1 VSAIESLFYIG
12 QPAGQVIEGHYN
24 YALVIL
30 SFVIASL
37 ASYVALDMSA
47 QLRTTTTRLFRICWI
62 VGGAFVMG
70 AGIWSM
76 HFIGMLAY
84 SMEMPMTYDFYLT
97 VLSMLVAMV
106 TAGIAFL
113 FFTIKNPKA
122 IHYVMSGVIL
132 GIAIPTMHYTGM
144 TGMNNVKINYH
155 IGYFC
160 LSIVIAV
167 VAATVALWLSVKSD
181 QGSFSRRAQLKFV
194 SAIIMGF
201 AIAGMHYTGMYA
213 AVFTRESMQMDMDS
227 LDPTLLSIIISTI
240 VISMLSIALIVS
252 TAKYFLTRIENERNF
267 LKAVLNNMSDGLISC
282 DSEGKI
288 TLLNDTAKKMYGN
301 FESLMP
307 SEWVK
312 KCPFYHPETETML
325 KLEKHPLY
333 HALSGGFVRNMEV
346 EARNNMGEKY
356 TLLIDGQS
364 ICGKAGERAG
374 AVIVYHDITSKKEDE
389 RLLKYQTMHDV
400 LTGLPNRIFLIE
412 KLRQASREAERYS
425 KKVITIFIDIDDFK
439 YINDVLGHSVGD
451 SLLKAFGKR
460 CQSFL
465 RKSDIL
471 ARVGG
476 DEFVIVLPAQDSI
489 SSIHIFLNKALDKL
503 SEPYVINEYELM
515 ITCSFGVSIFPDDG
529 EDPETLLRNS
539 DTAMYRAKEKGKN
552 LFQIYTKEMQD
563 YARKRLETE
572 RGLRKALSN
581 NEFILY
587 YQAKMDIKTNQLIGF
602 EALIRWQ
609 HPTLGI
615 VSPIE
620 FISIAEDTGLIV
632 PIGKWVIKTACEQNV
647 IWQRYATMPHFCI
660 SVNISSRQYRDKN
673 LILLIKEI
681 LEETK
686 MPSEYLEVELTESLA
701 MNNPAE
707 FIEILKQF
715 KALGIKTSI
724 DDFGTGYSSL
734 NYLRQFAVNRLK
746 IDQSFVKELKEKK
759 ENLSIIKAI
768 ISLGHSLDLKVIA
781 EGVETKE
788 QLEILKDNGCD
799 EIQGYYLSRP
809 IPASDIPD
817 FIRSFYNSQR

>member
-1 VSAIESLFYIG
+1 MNSIESIFYIG
-12 QPAGQVIEGHYN
+12 QPVGPVVEGHYN

-37 ASYVALDMSA
+37 ASYVALDMSV
-47 QLRTTTTRLFRICWI
+47 QLRTATTRLFRVCWI

-84 SMEMPMTYDFYLT
+84 SMEMPMNYDFYLT
-97 VLSMLVAMV
+97 LLSMLVAIV

-144 TGMNNVKINYH
+144 AGMNNVKINYH

-160 LSIVIAV
+160 LSILIAV
-167 VAATVALWLSVKSD
+167 IAATVALWLSVKSD

-201 AIAGMHYTGMYA
+201 AISGMHYTGMYSA
-213 AVFTRESMQMDMDS
+213 AFTRTSMQMDLNS

-240 VISMLSIALIVS
+240 VISMLSIALVVS
-252 TAKYFLTRIENERNF
+252 AAKYFLTQIENERNF

-282 DSEGKI
+282 DSEGRI

-307 SEWVK
+307 SEWIK
-312 KCPFYHPETETML
+312 KCPFYHPGTETIL

-356 TLLIDGQS
+356 ILLIDGQS
-364 ICGKAGERAG
+364 IRGKAGEKAG

-389 RLLKYQTMHDV
+389 KLLKYQTMHDV
-400 LTGLPNRIFLIE
+400 LTGLPNRVLLLE
-412 KLRQASREAERYS
+412 ELNQASREAKRYN
-425 KKVITIFIDIDDFK
+425 KKVVTIFMDIDDFK

-451 SLLKAFGKR
+451 SLLKAFANR
-460 CQSFL
+460 CRSVL
-465 RKSDIL
+465 RSSDIL
-471 ARVGG
+471 VRVGG
-476 DEFVIVLPAQDSI
+476 DEFVIVLPLQDSVGN
-489 SSIHIFLNKALDKL
+489 IHIFLNKILDKL

-515 ITCSFGVSIFPDDG
+515 ITCSFGISVFPDDG
-529 EDPETLLRNS
+529 EDSETLLRHS

-563 YARKRLETE
+563 YSKKRLETE

-609 HPTLGI
+609 HPTLGMI
-615 VSPIE
+615 LPIE

-647 IWQRYATMPHFCI
+647 IWQRSATLPRFCI
-660 SVNISSRQYRDKN
+660 SVNISPRQYRDKN

-686 MPSEYLEVELTESLA
+686 MPVECLELELTESLS
-701 MNNPAE
+701 MNNPTE
-707 FIEILKQF
+707 FIETLKQF
-715 KALGIKTSI
+715 KALDIKTSI

-734 NYLRQFAVNRLK
+734 NYLRQFSVNRLK
-746 IDQSFVKELKEKK
+746 IDQSFVKDLEEKK

-768 ISLGHSLDLKVIA
+768 ISLGHSLNLKVIA

-788 QLEILKDNGCD
+788 QLEILKDSDCD

-817 FIRSFYNSQR
+817 FVRSFYDS